1 MSLCYGS
8 TMEQIGLINLGLLF
22 LAVLILVGIASSL
35 IATRFG
41 APLLLVFLII
51 GMLAGEDGPG
61 GIVFNDY
68 RLTYLVGTVALAIIL
83 FDGGLR
89 TRLAVFRGSLL
100 PASLLATV
108 GVVITAGLTGALA
121 CLVLGL
127 SWLEGLLLGAV
138 VSSTDAAAVFFLMR
152 AGGLQLR
159 RRVAAALEIESGTN
173 DPFAVFLTI
182 VLVELI
188 LLGPHGSSLDVV
200 VLLLR
205 QVVIGTVAGIAGGH
219 LLVQGLNRMAL
230 PSGLHP
236 LFAITAALAI
246 YGAAASVEGSGFLA
260 VYLAGLVLGNRPTRA
275 FPSILSFHD
284 AATWLSQILMFL
296 VLGLL
301 VTPSKLLGYLLPAIL
316 IAIFIIVIARPVAVW
331 LCLWPFKFTAREK
344 AFVSWVGL
352 RGAVSI
358 FLAAIPTLSGVPNA
372 ELYFNVAFVAV
383 FISLLVQGWTLT
395 AVARGLGVALTE
407 TAAETQRVEIDLPGQ
422 INLEMVGF
430 PIIADSPILTRPDLP
445 TWIQP
450 VMVARQEK
458 VQTWAEA
465 KALMPGDYAY
475 FLVPTERAQRL
486 DRLFA
491 ASEAIHTHH
500 PVAAFNFTGDISLDE
515 LETAY
520 GLTVPDDIKGLTV
533 TQAFRL
539 RCEDRIG
546 MGDRIQL
553 GPASLTVAELDGED
567 VKQAALEIDEV
578 ELPPQVAGA
587 DFAAFNVFAR
597 LQALVARLAERFNL
611 SAKDS

>member
-1 MSLCYGS
+1 
-8 TMEQIGLINLGLLF
+8 MEQIGLINLGLLF
-22 LAVLILVGIASSL
+22 LALLILVGIASSL

-100 PASLLATV
+100 PAGLLATV
-108 GVVITAGLTGALA
+108 GVVITAGLTGAVA

-127 SWLEGLLLGAV
+127 SWLEGMLLGAV

-173 DPFAVFLTI
+173 DPFAVFLTV

-188 LLGPHGSSLDVV
+188 LLGHQGSTLDVV
-200 VLLLR
+200 TLLLR
-205 QVVIGTVAGIAGGH
+205 QVVIGTVAGLAGGY
-219 LLVQGLNRMAL
+219 LLVHGLNRMAL

-236 LFAITAALAI
+236 LFATTAALAI
-246 YGAAASVEGSGFLA
+246 YAAAASVEGSGFLA
-260 VYLAGLVLGNRPTRA
+260 VYLAGLVLGNRPARA

-284 AATWLSQILMFL
+284 AATWLCQILMFL

-316 IAIFIIVIARPVAVW
+316 ITIFLIVVARPIAVW
-331 LCLWPFKFTAREK
+331 LCLLPFKFTAREK
-344 AFVSWVGL
+344 AFISWVGL

-358 FLAAIPTLSGVPNA
+358 FLAAIPTLSGVANA

-395 AVARGLGVALTE
+395 AVARGLDVALTE
-407 TAAETQRVEIDLPGQ
+407 TAADTQRIEIDLPGQ
-422 INLEMVGF
+422 IDLEMVAF
-430 PIIADSPILTRPDLP
+430 PIIEDSPILTRPDLP
-445 TWIQP
+445 SWIQP
-450 VMVARQEK
+450 VMVARRER
-458 VQTWAEA
+458 VLTWADA
-465 KALMPGDYAY
+465 KTLLPGDYAY
-475 FLVPTERAQRL
+475 FLVPTDRAQRL

-500 PVAAFNFTGDISLDE
+500 PVAAFNFAGDVSLDE

-520 GLTVPDDIKGLTV
+520 GLAIPGDLRGLTV
-533 TQAFRL
+533 NQAFRL
-539 RCEDRIG
+539 RCDDRVG

-553 GPASLTVAELDGED
+553 GPASLTVSELDDED

-578 ELPPQVAGA
+578 ELPPVTTRMGLGRA
-587 DFAAFNVFAR
+587 NVLGR
-597 LQALVARLAERFNL
+597 LQAMVARLAERFNL
-611 SAKDS
+611 STREN

>member
-1 MSLCYGS
+1 
-8 TMEQIGLINLGLLF
+8 MEQIGLINLGLLF
-22 LAVLILVGIASSL
+22 LALLILVGIASSL

-68 RLTYLVGTVALAIIL
+68 RLTYMVGTVALAIIL

-108 GVVITAGLTGALA
+108 GVVITAALTGALA

-127 SWLEGLLLGAV
+127 SWLEGLLLGAI

-188 LLGPHGSSLDVV
+188 LLGPHGSSTDVV
-200 VLLLR
+200 ILLVR
-205 QVVIGTVAGIAGGH
+205 QVAIGTVAGVVGGY
-219 LLVQGLNRMAL
+219 LLVQALNRMAL

-246 YGAAASVEGSGFLA
+246 YAAAASVEGSGFLA

-275 FPSILSFHD
+275 FPSILTFHD
-284 AATWLSQILMFL
+284 AATWLCQILMFL

-301 VTPSKLLGYLLPAIL
+301 VTPSKLLGYLFPAIL
-316 IAIFIIVIARPVAVW
+316 IAVFLIVIARPVAVW
-331 LCLWPFKFTAREK
+331 LCLWPFSFTAREK
-344 AFVSWVGL
+344 SFISWVGL

-358 FLAAIPTLSGVPNA
+358 FLAAIPTLSGVANA

-407 TAAETQRVEIDLPGQ
+407 TAPETQRVEIDLPGQ
-422 INLEMVGF
+422 TNREMVGF
-430 PIIADSPILTRPDLP
+430 PIIANSPILTRTDLP
-445 TWIQP
+445 SWVQP
-450 VMVARQEK
+450 IMVARDEK
-458 VQTWAEA
+458 VFTWAEA
-465 KALMPGDYAY
+465 KALVPGDYAY

-491 ASEAIHTHH
+491 PSDAIQSHH
-500 PVAAFNFTGDISLDE
+500 PVAAFNFTGDISLRE
-515 LETAY
+515 LATAY
-520 GLTVPDDIKGLTV
+520 GLAVPEDIEGLTI
-533 TQAFRL
+533 TEAFRL

-546 MGDRIQL
+546 MGDRIQM
-553 GPASLTVAELDGED
+553 GPASLTVSELDGED
-567 VKQAALEIDEV
+567 VKQASLEIDEV
-578 ELPPQVAGA
+578 ELPPGKTTAPLSEFGLGQ
-587 DFAAFNVFAR
+587 
-597 LQALVARLAERFNL
+597 LQAFVAKLAERFNPI
-611 SAKDS
+611 AKKNP

>member
-1 MSLCYGS
+1 
-8 TMEQIGLINLGLLF
+8 MEQIGLINLGLLS
-22 LAVLILVGIASSL
+22 LAVLILLGIASSL

-68 RLTYLVGTVALAIIL
+68 RLTYLIGTVALAIIL

-100 PASLLATV
+100 PASILATL
-108 GVVITAGLTGALA
+108 GVVITAALTGLVA

-182 VLVELI
+182 VLVQLI
-188 LLGPHGSSLDVV
+188 LLGPHGSNIEVV
-200 VLLLR
+200 ILLLR
-205 QVVIGTVAGIAGGH
+205 QVVIGTIAGLAGGY
-219 LLVQGLNRMAL
+219 LLVQALNRMSL

-236 LFAITAALAI
+236 LFAFTAALAI
-246 YGAAASVEGSGFLA
+246 YAAPAYVEGSGFLA
-260 VYLAGLVLGNRPTRA
+260 VYLAGLVLGNRPARA

-284 AATWLSQILMFL
+284 AATWLCQILMFL

-301 VTPSKLLGYLLPAIL
+301 VAPSRLLGYLLPALIVAVFLIL
-316 IAIFIIVIARPVAVW
+316 IARPLAVW
-331 LCLWPFKFTAREK
+331 LCLWPFRFSAREK
-344 AFVSWVGL
+344 AFISWVGL

-358 FLAAIPTLSGVPNA
+358 FLAAIPTLSGVANA
-372 ELYFNVAFVAV
+372 EIYFNVAFVVV

-395 AVARGLGVALTE
+395 AVARGLDVALTE

-430 PIIADSPILTRPDLP
+430 PIIEDSPILTRPDLP
-445 TWIQP
+445 SWIQP
-450 VMVARQEK
+450 IMVARHEK
-458 VQTWAEA
+458 VLNWADA
-465 KALMPGDYAY
+465 KVLRPGDYAY

-491 ASEAIHTHH
+491 ASDAIHSHH
-500 PVAAFNFTGDISLDE
+500 PVAAFNFTGDIPLEE
-515 LETAY
+515 LSTAY
-520 GLTVPDDIKGLTV
+520 GLAVPDDLRGLSITE
-533 TQAFRL
+533 AFRL

-553 GPASLTVAELDGED
+553 GPASLTVSELDGED
-567 VKQAALEIDEV
+567 VKQASLEIDEV
-578 ELPPQVAGA
+578 ELPVAAAGA
-587 DFAAFNVFAR
+587 RLNEFNLYAR
-597 LQALVARLAERFNL
+597 LQRFVAKLAERLNPAIR
-611 SAKDS
+611 SD

>member
-1 MSLCYGS
+1 
-8 TMEQIGLINLGLLF
+8 MEQIGLINLGLLF
-22 LAVLILVGIASSL
+22 LAVLILIGIASSL

-41 APLLLVFLII
+41 APLLLIFLII

-68 RLTYLVGTVALAIIL
+68 RLTYLIGTVALAIIL

-108 GVVITAGLTGALA
+108 GVVITAALTGAVA

-188 LLGPHGSSLDVV
+188 LLGAHGSSLDVV

-205 QVVIGTVAGIAGGH
+205 QVVIGTIAGIGGGY

-246 YGAAASVEGSGFLA
+246 YAAAAAVEGSGFLA
-260 VYLAGLVLGNRPTRA
+260 VYLAGLVLGNRPARA

-284 AATWLSQILMFL
+284 AATWLCQILMFL

-301 VTPSKLLGYLLPAIL
+301 VTPSKLLGYLLPAVV
-316 IAIFIIVIARPVAVW
+316 IAVFLIVIARPVAVW
-331 LCLWPFKFTAREK
+331 LCLLPFKFTAREK
-344 AFVSWVGL
+344 AFISWVGL

-358 FLAAIPTLSGVPNA
+358 FLAAIPTLSGVNNA
-372 ELYFNVAFVAV
+372 EIYFNVAFVAV

-395 AVARGLGVALTE
+395 AVARGLDVALTE
-407 TAAETQRVEIDLPGQ
+407 KAAETQRVEIDLPGQ
-422 INLEMVGF
+422 TNLEMVGF
-430 PIIADSPILTRPDLP
+430 PIIEDSPILTRPDLP
-445 TWIQP
+445 SWIQP
-450 VMVARQEK
+450 IMVARQEK
-458 VQTWAEA
+458 VLTWADAEA
-465 KALMPGDYAY
+465 LTPGDYAY

-491 ASEAIHTHH
+491 ASDAIHSQH
-500 PVAAFNFTGDISLDE
+500 PVASFNFTGDVSLDE
-515 LETAY
+515 LAPAY
-520 GLTVPDDIKGLTV
+520 GLTIPDDLRGLTI
-533 TQAFRL
+533 TEAFRL

-553 GPASLTVAELDGED
+553 GPASLSVGELDGDD

-578 ELPPQVAGA
+578 ELPIASPT
-587 DFAAFNVFAR
+587 DR
-597 LQALVARLAERFNL
+597 LKESGLYMKLQQFVARLAERLNP
-611 SAKDS
+611 APKAD

>member
-1 MSLCYGS
+1 
-8 TMEQIGLINLGLLF
+8 MEQIGHINLGLLF

-68 RLTYLVGTVALAIIL
+68 RLTYLIGTVALAVIL

-108 GVVITAGLTGALA
+108 GVIITAALTGAVA

-188 LLGPHGSSLDVV
+188 MLGAHGSSFDVV
-200 VLLLR
+200 ILLLR
-205 QVVIGTVAGIAGGH
+205 QVVIGTIAGLAGGY

-246 YGAAASVEGSGFLA
+246 YAAAAAVEGSGFLA

-284 AATWLSQILMFL
+284 AATWLCQILMFL

-301 VTPSKLLGYLLPAIL
+301 VTPSKLLGYLLPAII
-316 IAIFIIVIARPVAVW
+316 IAVFLIVIARPIAVW

-344 AFVSWVGL
+344 AFISWVGL

-358 FLAAIPTLSGVPNA
+358 FLAAIPTLSGVTNA
-372 ELYFNVAFVAV
+372 EVYFNVAFVAV

-395 AVARGLGVALTE
+395 AVARGLDVALTE

-422 INLEMVGF
+422 TNLEMVGF
-430 PIIADSPILTRPDLP
+430 PIIEDSPILTRPDLP
-445 TWIQP
+445 SWIQP
-450 VMVARQEK
+450 IMVARQEK
-458 VQTWAEA
+458 VLTWADAET
-465 KALMPGDYAY
+465 LTPGDYAY

-491 ASEAIHTHH
+491 ASDAIHSHH

-515 LETAY
+515 LAPAY
-520 GLTVPDDIKGLTV
+520 GLAIPDDLRGLTI
-533 TQAFRL
+533 TEAFRL

-553 GPASLTVAELDGED
+553 GPASLTVSELDGED
-567 VKQAALEIDEV
+567 VKQASLEIDEV
-578 ELPPQVAGA
+578 ELPLTTATRG
-587 DFAAFNVFAR
+587 FGEFSLYGR
-597 LQALVARLAERFNL
+597 LQQFVAQLAERFNPTKP
-611 SAKDS
+611 SAGG

>member
-1 MSLCYGS
+1 
-8 TMEQIGLINLGLLF
+8 
-22 LAVLILVGIASSL
+22 
-35 IATRFG
+35 
-41 APLLLVFLII
+41 
-51 GMLAGEDGPG
+51 MLAGEDGPG

-100 PASLLATV
+100 PAGLLATL
-108 GVVITAGLTGALA
+108 GVIITAGLTGALA

-127 SWLEGLLLGAV
+127 SWLEGMLLGAV

-173 DPFAVFLTI
+173 DPFAVFLTV

-188 LLGPHGSSLDVV
+188 LLGHQGSTLDVII
-200 VLLLR
+200 LLLR
-205 QVVIGTVAGIAGGH
+205 QVVIGTAAGLIGGY
-219 LLVQGLNRMAL
+219 LLVQGLNHMAL

-246 YGAAASVEGSGFLA
+246 YAAAASVEGSGFLA
-260 VYLAGLVLGNRPTRA
+260 VYLAGLVLGNRPARA

-284 AATWLSQILMFL
+284 AATWLCQILMFL

-301 VTPSKLLGYLLPAIL
+301 VTPSKLLGYLLPAIV
-316 IAIFIIVIARPVAVW
+316 IASFLIVIARPVAVW
-331 LCLWPFKFTAREK
+331 LCLLPFKFTAREK
-344 AFVSWVGL
+344 AFISWVGL

-358 FLAAIPTLSGVPNA
+358 FLAAIPTLSGVPHA

-395 AVARGLGVALTE
+395 AIARGLDVALTE
-407 TAAETQRVEIDLPGQ
+407 TAAETQRIEIDLPGQ
-422 INLEMVGF
+422 IDLEMVGF
-430 PIIADSPILTRPDLP
+430 PIIEDSPILTRPDLP
-445 TWIQP
+445 SWIQP
-450 VMVARQEK
+450 VMVARREK
-458 VQTWAEA
+458 VMTWADA
-465 KALMPGDYAY
+465 KRLLPGDYAY

-500 PVAAFNFTGDISLDE
+500 PVAAFNFTGDVSLDE

-520 GLTVPDDIKGLTV
+520 GLTIPNDLRGLTV
-533 TQAFRL
+533 NQAFRL
-539 RCEDRIG
+539 RCDDRVG
-546 MGDRIQL
+546 MSDRIQL

-578 ELPPQVAGA
+578 ELPPRTAGVSLGRLA
-587 DFAAFNVFAR
+587 VFGR

-611 SAKDS
+611 SAREN

>member
-1 MSLCYGS
+1 
-8 TMEQIGLINLGLLF
+8 MEQIGLINLGLLF

-68 RLTYLVGTVALAIIL
+68 RLTYMIGTVALAIIL

-100 PASLLATV
+100 PASILATV
-108 GVVITAGLTGALA
+108 GVVITAALTGMVA

-127 SWLEGLLLGAV
+127 SWLEGLLLGAI
-138 VSSTDAAAVFFLMR
+138 VSSTDAAAVFFLVR

-188 LLGPHGSSLDVV
+188 LLGPHGSNMDVA

-205 QVVIGTVAGIAGGH
+205 QIVIGTIAGLAGGY
-219 LLVQGLNRMAL
+219 LLVRALNRMAL

-246 YGAAASVEGSGFLA
+246 YAAPAYVQGSGFLA

-284 AATWLSQILMFL
+284 AATWLCQILMFL

-316 IAIFIIVIARPVAVW
+316 VAVFLIVIARPVAVW
-331 LCLWPFKFTAREK
+331 LCLWPFRFTAREK
-344 AFVSWVGL
+344 AFISWVGL

-358 FLAAIPTLSGVPNA
+358 FLAAIPTLSGVANA
-372 ELYFNVAFVAV
+372 EIYFNVAFVAV

-395 AVARGLGVALTE
+395 AVARGLDVALTE

-430 PIIADSPILTRPDLP
+430 PIIEDSPILTRPDLP
-445 TWIQP
+445 SWIQP
-450 VMVARQEK
+450 IMVARHEK
-458 VQTWAEA
+458 VLTWADA
-465 KALMPGDYAY
+465 KLLTPGDYAY

-491 ASEAIHTHH
+491 ASDAIHSHH

-515 LETAY
+515 LASAY
-520 GLTVPDDIKGLTV
+520 GLAIPDELAGLSITD
-533 TQAFRL
+533 AFRL

-553 GPASLTVAELDGED
+553 GPASLTVSELDGED
-567 VKQAALEIDEV
+567 VKQASLEIDEV
-578 ELPPQVAGA
+578 ELPVA
-587 DFAAFNVFAR
+587 AAAGRLSEFDLYAR
-597 LQALVARLAERFNL
+597 LQQFVAKLAERLNP
-611 SAKDS
+611 AVKGD

>member
-1 MSLCYGS
+1 
-8 TMEQIGLINLGLLF
+8 MEQIGLINLGLLF
-22 LAVLILVGIASSL
+22 LALLILVGIASSL

-51 GMLAGEDGPG
+51 GILAGEDGPG

-68 RLTYLVGTVALAIIL
+68 RLTYMIGTVALAIIL

-100 PASLLATV
+100 PASLLATL
-108 GVVITAGLTGALA
+108 GVVITAALA
-121 CLVLGL
+121 GAVASVVLGL

-159 RRVAAALEIESGTN
+159 RRVTAALEIESGTN

-200 VLLLR
+200 ILLLR
-205 QVVIGTVAGIAGGH
+205 QVVIGTIAGLAGGY

-246 YGAAASVEGSGFLA
+246 YAAAAAVEGSGFLA
-260 VYLAGLVLGNRPTRA
+260 VYLAGLVLGNRPARA

-284 AATWLSQILMFL
+284 AATWLCQILMFL

-301 VTPSKLLGYLLPAIL
+301 VTPSKLMGHLLPAII
-316 IAIFIIVIARPVAVW
+316 IAIFLIAFARPVAVW
-331 LCLWPFKFTAREK
+331 LCLWPFRFTAREK
-344 AFVSWVGL
+344 AFISWVGL

-358 FLAAIPTLSGVPNA
+358 FLAAIPTLSGVPHA
-372 ELYFNVAFVAV
+372 EIYFNVAFVAV

-395 AVARGLGVALTE
+395 AVARGLDVALRE

-422 INLEMVGF
+422 TNLEMVGF

-450 VMVARQEK
+450 IMVARLEK
-458 VQTWAEA
+458 VLSWADA
-465 KALMPGDYAY
+465 KALKPGDYAY

-491 ASEAIHTHH
+491 ASDAIHAHH
-500 PVAAFNFTGDISLDE
+500 PVAAFSFTGNISLDE
-515 LETAY
+515 LASAY
-520 GLTVPDDIKGLTV
+520 GLAIPDDLHGLSITE
-533 TQAFRL
+533 AFRL

-567 VKQAALEIDEV
+567 VRQASLEIDEV
-578 ELPPQVAGA
+578 ELPVAPAAARLGA
-587 DFAAFNVFAR
+587 LSLYAR
-597 LQALVARLAERFNL
+597 LQQFVARLAERLNPA
-611 SAKDS
+611 SKKAD

>member
-1 MSLCYGS
+1 
-8 TMEQIGLINLGLLF
+8 MEQIGLINLGLLF

-68 RLTYLVGTVALAIIL
+68 RLTYLIGTVALAIIL

-108 GVVITAGLTGALA
+108 GVVITAALTGAVA
-121 CLVLGL
+121 CLVLRL

-188 LLGPHGSSLDVV
+188 LLGSHGTSLDVA

-205 QVVIGTVAGIAGGH
+205 QVVIGTIAGLAGGY

-246 YGAAASVEGSGFLA
+246 YAAAAAVEGSGFLA
-260 VYLAGLVLGNRPTRA
+260 VYLAGLVLGNRPARA

-284 AATWLSQILMFL
+284 AATWLCQILMFL

-301 VTPSKLLGYLLPAIL
+301 VTPSKLLGYLLPAIV
-316 IAIFIIVIARPVAVW
+316 IAIFLIVIARPVAVW
-331 LCLWPFKFTAREK
+331 LCLLPFKFTAREK
-344 AFVSWVGL
+344 AFISWVGL

-358 FLAAIPTLSGVPNA
+358 FLAAIPTLSGVAKA
-372 ELYFNVAFVAV
+372 EVYFNVAFVAV

-395 AVARGLGVALTE
+395 AVARGLDVALTE

-422 INLEMVGF
+422 TNLEMVGF
-430 PIIADSPILTRPDLP
+430 PIIEDSPILTRSDLP
-445 TWIQP
+445 SWIQP
-450 VMVARQEK
+450 IMVARQEK
-458 VQTWAEA
+458 VLTWADA
-465 KALMPGDYAY
+465 RALHPGDYAY

-491 ASEAIHTHH
+491 ASDAIHSHH

-515 LETAY
+515 LAPAY
-520 GLTVPDDIKGLTV
+520 GLTIPDDLRGLTI
-533 TQAFRL
+533 TEAFRL

-553 GPASLTVAELDGED
+553 GPASLTVAELEGED
-567 VKQAALEIDEV
+567 VKQASLEIDEV
-578 ELPPQVAGA
+578 ELPVPTPADALKEFSLYGRMQRFVA
-587 DFAAFNVFAR
+587 
-597 LQALVARLAERFNL
+597 QLAERLNPTRPP
-611 SAKDS
+611 AGE

>member
-1 MSLCYGS
+1 
-8 TMEQIGLINLGLLF
+8 MEQIGLINLGLLS

-68 RLTYLVGTVALAIIL
+68 RLTYLIGTVALAIIL

-100 PASLLATV
+100 PASILATL
-108 GVVITAGLTGALA
+108 GVVITAALTGVVA

-127 SWLEGLLLGAV
+127 SWLEGLLLGAI

-182 VLVELI
+182 VLVQLI
-188 LLGPHGSSLDVV
+188 LLGPHGSNIEVV

-205 QVVIGTVAGIAGGH
+205 QVVIGTIAGLAGGY
-219 LLVQGLNRMAL
+219 LLVQALNRMSL

-246 YGAAASVEGSGFLA
+246 YAAPAYVEGSGFLA
-260 VYLAGLVLGNRPTRA
+260 VYLAGVVLGNRPARA

-284 AATWLSQILMFL
+284 AATWLCQILMFL

-301 VTPSKLLGYLLPAIL
+301 VTPSRLLGYLLPAL
-316 IAIFIIVIARPVAVW
+316 IVAVFLIVIARPLAVW
-331 LCLWPFKFTAREK
+331 LCLWPFRFTAREK
-344 AFVSWVGL
+344 AFISWVGL

-358 FLAAIPTLSGVPNA
+358 FLAAIPTLSGVANA
-372 ELYFNVAFVAV
+372 EIYFNVAFVVV

-395 AVARGLGVALTE
+395 AVARGLDVALTE

-430 PIIADSPILTRPDLP
+430 PIIEDSPILTRPDLP
-445 TWIQP
+445 SWIQP
-450 VMVARQEK
+450 IMVARHEK
-458 VQTWAEA
+458 VLNWADA
-465 KALMPGDYAY
+465 KVLGPGDYAY

-491 ASEAIHTHH
+491 ASDAIHSHH
-500 PVAAFNFTGDISLDE
+500 PVAAFNFTGDIPLEE
-515 LETAY
+515 LSTAY
-520 GLTVPDDIKGLTV
+520 GLAVPDDLRHLSITE
-533 TQAFRL
+533 AFRL

-553 GPASLTVAELDGED
+553 GPASLTVSELDGED
-567 VKQAALEIDEV
+567 VKQASLEIDEV
-578 ELPPQVAGA
+578 ELPVAAGGA
-587 DFAAFNVFAR
+587 RLNEFDLYAR
-597 LQALVARLAERFNL
+597 LQRFVAKLAERLNPAIK
-611 SAKDS
+611 SD

>member
-1 MSLCYGS
+1 
-8 TMEQIGLINLGLLF
+8 MEQIGLINLGLLF
-22 LAVLILVGIASSL
+22 VAVLILVGIASSL

-108 GVVITAGLTGALA
+108 GVVITATLTGALA

-200 VLLLR
+200 ILLLR
-205 QVVIGTVAGIAGGH
+205 QVVIGTVAGLLGGW

-236 LFAITAALAI
+236 LFAITAGLAI
-246 YGAAASVEGSGFLA
+246 YAAAAAVEGSGFLA
-260 VYLAGLVLGNRPTRA
+260 VYLAGLVLGNRPARA

-301 VTPSKLLGYLLPAIL
+301 VTPSRLLGYLVPAVL
-316 IAIFIIVIARPVAVW
+316 IAVFLIVIARPVAVW
-331 LCLWPFKFTAREK
+331 LCLWPFRFTAREK
-344 AFVSWVGL
+344 TFISWVGL

-358 FLAAIPTLSGVPNA
+358 FLAAIPTLSGVANA

-407 TAAETQRVEIDLPGQ
+407 TAPETQRVEIDLPGQ

-430 PIIADSPILTRPDLP
+430 PIIEDSPILTRTDLP

-458 VQTWAEA
+458 VLAWAEA
-465 KALMPGDYAY
+465 KALAPGDYAY
-475 FLVPTERAQRL
+475 FLVPTDRAQRL

-515 LETAY
+515 LAPAY
-520 GLTVPDDIKGLTV
+520 GLTIPDDLRGLTV

-578 ELPPQVAGA
+578 ELPPQKAGA
-587 DFAAFNVFAR
+587 AFGEFDIFGR

-611 SAKDS
+611 SAKEN

>member
-1 MSLCYGS
+1 
-8 TMEQIGLINLGLLF
+8 MEQIGLINLGLLF

-68 RLTYLVGTVALAIIL
+68 RLTYMIGTVALAIIL

-100 PASLLATV
+100 PASILATV
-108 GVVITAGLTGALA
+108 GVVITAGMTGVVA

-127 SWLEGLLLGAV
+127 SWLEGLLLGAI

-159 RRVAAALEIESGTN
+159 RRVSAALEIESGTN

-188 LLGPHGSSLDVV
+188 LLGPHGSSMEVV
-200 VLLLR
+200 ILLLR
-205 QVVIGTVAGIAGGH
+205 QVVIGTIAGLAGGY
-219 LLVQGLNRMAL
+219 LLVQALNRMAL

-246 YGAAASVEGSGFLA
+246 YAAPAYVEGSGFLA
-260 VYLAGLVLGNRPTRA
+260 VYLAGLVLGNRPARA

-284 AATWLSQILMFL
+284 AATWLCQILMFL

-301 VTPSKLLGYLLPAIL
+301 VTPSRLLGYLLPAII
-316 IAIFIIVIARPVAVW
+316 IAVFLIVIARPVAVW

-344 AFVSWVGL
+344 AFISWVGL

-358 FLAAIPTLSGVPNA
+358 FLAAIPTLSGVANA
-372 ELYFNVAFVAV
+372 EIYFNVAFVAV

-395 AVARGLGVALTE
+395 AVARGLDVALTE

-422 INLEMVGF
+422 TNLEMVGF

-445 TWIQP
+445 SWIQP
-450 VMVARQEK
+450 IMVARHEK
-458 VQTWAEA
+458 VLTWADA
-465 KALMPGDYAY
+465 KVLAPGDYAY

-491 ASEAIHTHH
+491 ASDAIQSHH

-515 LETAY
+515 LATAY
-520 GLTVPDDIKGLTV
+520 GLAVPDDLRSLTI
-533 TQAFRL
+533 TEAFRL

-553 GPASLTVAELDGED
+553 GPASLTVSELDGED
-567 VKQAALEIDEV
+567 VKQASLEIDEV
-578 ELPPQVAGA
+578 ELPIAAA
-587 DFAAFNVFAR
+587 DGRLSEFDLYAR
-597 LQALVARLAERFNL
+597 LQQFVAKLAERLNPAVK
-611 SAKDS
+611 SD

>member
-1 MSLCYGS
+1 
-8 TMEQIGLINLGLLF
+8 MEQIGLINLGLLF
-22 LAVLILVGIASSL
+22 LSVLILVGIASSL

-68 RLTYLVGTVALAIIL
+68 RLTYLVGTVSLAIIL

-108 GVVITAGLTGALA
+108 GVIITAALTGALA

-188 LLGPHGSSLDVV
+188 LLGAHGSSLDVII
-200 VLLLR
+200 LLLR
-205 QVVIGTVAGIAGGH
+205 QVVIGTVAGIAGGY

-246 YGAAASVEGSGFLA
+246 YAAAAAVEGSGFLA
-260 VYLAGLVLGNRPTRA
+260 VYLAGLVLGNRPARA

-284 AATWLSQILMFL
+284 AATWLCQILMFL

-301 VTPSKLLGYLLPAIL
+301 VTPSKLLGYLLPAIV
-316 IAIFIIVIARPVAVW
+316 IAVFLIVIARPVAVW
-331 LCLWPFKFTAREK
+331 LCLVPFKFTAREK
-344 AFVSWVGL
+344 AFISWVGL

-358 FLAAIPTLSGVPNA
+358 FLAAIPTLSGVANA

-430 PIIADSPILTRPDLP
+430 PIIADSPILTRIDLP

-450 VMVARQEK
+450 VMVARAEK
-458 VQTWAEA
+458 VLTWVDA
-465 KALMPGDYAY
+465 KTLMPGDYAY
-475 FLVPTERAQRL
+475 FLVPTDRAQRL

-491 ASEAIHTHH
+491 ASEAIHSQH
-500 PVAAFNFTGDISLDE
+500 PVAAFNFTGEISLDE

-520 GLTVPDDIKGLTV
+520 GLTIPDDLKGLSV

-578 ELPPQVAGA
+578 ELPPTATPRLNE
-587 DFAAFNVFAR
+587 FNVFGR

-611 SAKDS
+611 SAKEN

>member
-1 MSLCYGS
+1 
-8 TMEQIGLINLGLLF
+8 MEQIGLINLGLLF

-68 RLTYLVGTVALAIIL
+68 RLTYMIGTVALAIIL

-100 PASLLATV
+100 PASILATV
-108 GVVITAGLTGALA
+108 GVVITAALTGMVA

-127 SWLEGLLLGAV
+127 SWLEGLLLGAI
-138 VSSTDAAAVFFLMR
+138 VSSTDAAAVFFLVR

-188 LLGPHGSSLDVV
+188 LLGPHGSNMDVA

-205 QVVIGTVAGIAGGH
+205 QIVIGTIAGLAGGY
-219 LLVQGLNRMAL
+219 LLVRALNRMAL

-246 YGAAASVEGSGFLA
+246 YAAPAYVQGSGFLA

-284 AATWLSQILMFL
+284 AATWLCQILMFL

-316 IAIFIIVIARPVAVW
+316 VAVFLIVIARPVAVW
-331 LCLWPFKFTAREK
+331 LCLWPFRFTAREK
-344 AFVSWVGL
+344 AFISWVGL

-358 FLAAIPTLSGVPNA
+358 FLAATPTLSGVANA
-372 ELYFNVAFVAV
+372 EIYFNVAFVAV

-395 AVARGLGVALTE
+395 AVARGLDVALTE

-430 PIIADSPILTRPDLP
+430 PIIEDSPILTRPDLP
-445 TWIQP
+445 SWIQP
-450 VMVARQEK
+450 IMVARHEK
-458 VQTWAEA
+458 VLTWADA
-465 KALMPGDYAY
+465 KLLTPGDYAY

-491 ASEAIHTHH
+491 ASDAIHSHH

-515 LETAY
+515 LASAY
-520 GLTVPDDIKGLTV
+520 GLAIPDELAGLSITD
-533 TQAFRL
+533 AFRL

-553 GPASLTVAELDGED
+553 GPASLTVSELDGED
-567 VKQAALEIDEV
+567 VKQASLDIDEV
-578 ELPPQVAGA
+578 ELPVA
-587 DFAAFNVFAR
+587 AAAGRLSEFDLYAR
-597 LQALVARLAERFNL
+597 LQQFVAKLAERLNP
-611 SAKDS
+611 AVKGD

>member
-1 MSLCYGS
+1 
-8 TMEQIGLINLGLLF
+8 MEQIGLINLGLLF

-68 RLTYLVGTVALAIIL
+68 RLTYLIGTVALAIIL

-108 GVVITAGLTGALA
+108 GVVITAALTGVVA
-121 CLVLGL
+121 CLVLGIT
-127 SWLEGLLLGAV
+127 WLEGLLLGAV

-159 RRVAAALEIESGTN
+159 RRVSAALEIESGTN

-182 VLVELI
+182 VLVELL
-188 LLGPHGSSLDVV
+188 LLGHQGSSLDVV
-200 VLLLR
+200 ILLLR
-205 QVVIGTVAGIAGGH
+205 QIVIGTVAGLLGGH
-219 LLVQGLNRMAL
+219 FLVQGLNRMAL

-236 LFAITAALAI
+236 LFAITAALGI
-246 YGAAASVEGSGFLA
+246 YAAAASVEGSGFLA
-260 VYLAGLVLGNRPTRA
+260 VYLAGLVLGNRPARA

-284 AATWLSQILMFL
+284 AATWLCQILMFL

-301 VTPSKLLGYLLPAIL
+301 VTPSKLVGYLLPAIVIAVFL
-316 IAIFIIVIARPVAVW
+316 IVVARPVAVW
-331 LCLWPFKFTAREK
+331 LCLLPFKFTAREK
-344 AFVSWVGL
+344 AFISWVGL

-358 FLAAIPTLSGVPNA
+358 FLAAIPTLSGVAHA
-372 ELYFNVAFVAV
+372 ELYFNVAFVVV
-383 FISLLVQGWTLT
+383 FTSLLVQGWTLS
-395 AVARGLGVALTE
+395 AVARGLDVALTE
-407 TAAETQRVEIDLPGQ
+407 TAPETQRVEIDLPGQ

-430 PIIADSPILTRPDLP
+430 PIIADSPILTRRDLP

-450 VMVARQEK
+450 IMVARTEK
-458 VQTWAEA
+458 VMNWAEA
-465 KALMPGDYAY
+465 KELMPGDYAY

-491 ASEAIHTHH
+491 ASEAIHAHH
-500 PVAAFNFTGDISLDE
+500 PVAAFSFTGDIALDD

-520 GLTVPDDIKGLTV
+520 GLMIPDDLRGLTV
-533 TQAFRL
+533 TQAFHL

-578 ELPPQVAGA
+578 ELPPTLPGA
-587 DFAAFNVFAR
+587 SLSPFSIFGR

-611 SAKDS
+611 STKGN